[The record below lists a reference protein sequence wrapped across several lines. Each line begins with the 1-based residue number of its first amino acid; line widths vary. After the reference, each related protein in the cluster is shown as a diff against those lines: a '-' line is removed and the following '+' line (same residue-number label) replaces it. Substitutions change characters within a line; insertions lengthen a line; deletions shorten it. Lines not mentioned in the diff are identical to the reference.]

1 MRAQRLDAE
10 KTAPFELGRG
20 EDACLL
26 LHGFTGSPWDVRPLG
41 EALAA
46 RGLYVR
52 APQLPG
58 HGTTPEALLSVD
70 HRDWVQAAAH
80 ALLALRDYRRVYVA
94 GLSMGALLAL
104 RLAADY
110 PERTHGL
117 ALIAPALR
125 FKGPH
130 MWLLKRL
137 RHHGLLERVK
147 PWVQKTGTDVSDPAV
162 LAEAPILPAFPSARL
177 QCLWELQDVAM
188 SVLPRVRCPSLVA
201 VAEQDHVVDP
211 GCGQVLV
218 RGLTASPQVRFIS
231 LDTGF
236 HIIPRDKGGPLLA
249 SEVGSFFDRLRG
261 RDAPPERHE
270 PPAPACSGSG

>member
-1 MRAQRLDAE
+1 
-10 KTAPFELGRG
+10 FELGRG

-52 APQLPG
+52 AIQLPG
-58 HGTTPEALLSVD
+58 HGSTPEALLDVS
-70 HRDWVQAAAH
+70 HRDWVRAATQ
-80 ALLALRDYRRVYVA
+80 ALLALRDYRRTFVV
-94 GLSMGALLAL
+94 GLSMGGLLAL
-104 RLAADY
+104 GLAADY
-110 PERTHGL
+110 PERVHAL
-117 ALIAPALR
+117 ALVAPAVR

-137 RHHGLLERVK
+137 RRYGLLERVK
-147 PWVQKTGTDVSDPAV
+147 PWVSKTGTDLSDPEV
-162 LAEAPILPAFPSARL
+162 LAQAPILPAFPSARL
-177 QCLWELQDVAM
+177 QDMWELQDAAM
-188 SVLPRVRCPSLVA
+188 SALHRVRCPALVA

-211 GCGQVLV
+211 EGGQVLV

-231 LDTGF
+231 LRDGF

-249 SEVGSFFDRLRG
+249 SEVGSFFDRLRETDSG
-261 RDAPPERHE
+261 TKGFRLVGESAP
-270 PPAPACSGSG
+270 

>member
-1 MRAQRLDAE
+1 MNPE

-41 EALAA
+41 EALAEQ
-46 RGLYVR
+46 GLYVR
-52 APQLPG
+52 AIQLPG
-58 HGTTPEALLSVD
+58 HGTTPEALLSVN
-70 HRDWVQAAAH
+70 HRDWTEAAAQG
-80 ALLALRDYRRVYVA
+80 LLSLRDYRRIFVA

-104 RLAADY
+104 RLAVDI
-110 PERTHGL
+110 PERVHGL
-117 ALIAPALR
+117 ALVAPALR

-137 RHHGLLERVK
+137 RRSGLLERLK
-147 PWVQKTGTDVSDPAV
+147 PWVQKTGTDLSDPAV

-177 QCLWELQDVAM
+177 QDMWELQDAAM
-188 SVLPRVRCPSLVA
+188 SALPHVRCPALVA

-211 GCGQVLV
+211 EGGQVLA

-231 LDTGF
+231 LTSGF
-236 HIIPRDKGGPLLA
+236 HIIPRDKSGPLLA
-249 SEVGSFFDRLRG
+249 TEVGRFFTHLREADSQPG
-261 RDAPPERHE
+261 LGPKR
-270 PPAPACSGSG
+270 PATGKP

>member
-1 MRAQRLDAE
+1 MDPE

-58 HGTTPEALLSVD
+58 HGSTPEALLSVS
-70 HRDWVQAAAH
+70 HRDWERAAAQ
-80 ALLALRDYRRVYVA
+80 ALLSLRGYRRIFVA
-94 GLSMGALLAL
+94 GLSMGALLSL

-110 PERTHGL
+110 PEQVHGL
-117 ALIAPALR
+117 ALVAPALR
-125 FKGPH
+125 FQGPH

-137 RHHGLLERVK
+137 RRHGLLERVK
-147 PWVQKTGTDVSDPAV
+147 PWVFKTGTDVSDPAV

-177 QCLWELQDVAM
+177 QDLWELQDIAM
-188 SVLPRVRCPSLVA
+188 SVLPRVRCPALVA

-211 GCGQVLV
+211 TCGPVLV
-218 RGLTASPQVRFIS
+218 RGLTAAPHVRFIS
-231 LDTGF
+231 LSTGF

-249 SEVGSFFDRLRG
+249 SEVGSFFARLQG
-261 RDAPPERHE
+261 TQAAPVDEE
-270 PPAPACSGSG
+270 PSAPACSGSR